1 MFMLTQ
7 RNLWFSNNPLS
18 IILSKITISLH
29 SEFKLLLR
37 SNFINNTLVFTA
49 LLLIIAFNN
58 LLGLFPYIFTSSRH
72 LVVAL
77 ALAAPLWISFI
88 IYGWINNTKH
98 IFAHLTPLSTPSL
111 LMPFIVLIESIS
123 NLIRPGTLT
132 VRLSANMIAGH
143 LLMTLLGTQTSF
155 SAYLILYLLLLS
167 QISLLVLESAVALIQ
182 AYVFTILSTLY
193 SSETT
198 SL

>member
-1 MFMLTQ
+1 
-7 RNLWFSNNPLS
+7 
-18 IILSKITISLH
+18 
-29 SEFKLLLR
+29 
-37 SNFINNTLVFTA
+37 
-49 LLLIIAFNN
+49 
-58 LLGLFPYIFTSSRH
+58 
-72 LVVAL
+72 
-77 ALAAPLWISFI
+77 
-88 IYGWINNTKH
+88 
-98 IFAHLTPLSTPSL
+98 
-111 LMPFIVLIESIS
+111 MPFIVLIESIS